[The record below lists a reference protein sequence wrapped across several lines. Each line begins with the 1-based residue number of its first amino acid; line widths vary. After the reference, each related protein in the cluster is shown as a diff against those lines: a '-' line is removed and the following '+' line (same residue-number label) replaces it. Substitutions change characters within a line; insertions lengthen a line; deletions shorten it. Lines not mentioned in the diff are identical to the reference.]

1 MASIIKVTKRDGSK
15 VAFDVIKIKKVIEW
29 ACEGTKV
36 NPLVLESHI
45 QGNTNNNMETENI
58 QEMLINSALALTK
71 INEDFSD
78 LDWRI
83 VAARLRLL
91 NFYKKAKRT
100 QGYDSFGYGP
110 YHKFVKKA
118 VKAGIYDKKIT
129 DEYSDEELKEF
140 GSEIDVEYDKGYD
153 YAAVSLMKKRY
164 LMKLDGEDFE
174 LPQQMYA
181 TIALLMAIPEKK
193 KDRLRIAKAIYHAT
207 ASRKISYATPIILNL
222 RRPSGNLASCF
233 ITAMDDSLDSIYY
246 TLDQLGQISK
256 NAGGVGVNIS
266 RVRSEGARIKNI
278 KGASGGVLPWV
289 KLINDTAVAVNQL
302 GSRAGA
308 ITVALDVWHRDIEEF
323 LTMQHENGDQ
333 RKKAYDVF
341 PQVVLTN
348 LFMQRVENNAK
359 WTLLDPHEVRSKL
372 NIELAELYGEKFDKV
387 YQELEKNEDLES
399 RKQVDAKSIM
409 KEILKT
415 TVETGLPYVFFKEN
429 TNETNPNKHSG
440 MIGNANLCTESF
452 SNFSPSKVGP
462 KHLNK
467 DGTKVL
473 QDVSSGH
480 THTCNLVSLNWAQF
494 ESIDDAKR
502 NTRLAVRILDN
513 TIEVSAPPLPEA
525 QRHNNEY
532 RILGVGSLGFADYL
546 AKRGIPY
553 SNAADEA
560 DKVFEHVAL
569 AGIDESANLAKL
581 RGTYKYYEG
590 SDWSKGK
597 FFGRGFKWFNENS
610 QLPKE
615 WKELRKKVKEQGMR
629 NGGIFAIAPNTSTS
643 LMMGATASVLPIY
656 RKFFV
661 DKASNGAVPVC
672 PPFLNKETF
681 WTYQENQNVDQQK
694 VIEVCSRI
702 QKWTDQGISMELV
715 LNMKNGMKAKDI
727 YNLYLNAWK
736 KGCKTVYY
744 IRSITATAESQKE
757 ECISCSG

>member
-1 MASIIKVTKRDGSK
+1 MGAIIKITKRDGSK
-15 VAFDVIKIKKVIEW
+15 VAFDVMKIKKVIEW

-45 QGNTNNNMETENI
+45 QGNMASSMTTEQI

-71 INEDFSD
+71 INDDFSD

-91 NFYKKAKRT
+91 NLYKKAKRT
-100 QGYDSFGYGP
+100 QGYDSFGYGS
-110 YHKFVKKA
+110 YLKFVKKA
-118 VKAGIYDKKIT
+118 VKEGIYDRKVVE
-129 DEYSDEELKEF
+129 EYSDEEIKEF
-140 GSEIDVEYDKGYD
+140 GKEIDMEYDKGYD
-153 YAAVSLMKKRY
+153 YAAVSLMTKRY
-164 LMKLDGEDFE
+164 LMKLDGETFE

-181 TIALLMAIPEKK
+181 TIALLMAVPEKK

-222 RRPSGNLASCF
+222 RRPGGNLASCF

-341 PQVVLTN
+341 PQVVLTD
-348 LFMQRVENNAK
+348 LFMNRVDNNEK
-359 WTLLDPHEVRSKL
+359 WTLFDPHELRSKF
-372 NIELAELYGEKFDKV
+372 NIELAELYGEKFEKT
-387 YQELEKNEDLES
+387 YLELEANETIES
-399 RKQVDAKSIM
+399 KKEVDAKSIM

-429 TNETNPNKHSG
+429 TNNTNPNKHNG

-452 SNFSPSKVGP
+452 SNFSPSKVSP
-462 KHLNK
+462 KTLSK
-467 DGTKVL
+467 DGTRVT
-473 QDVSSGH
+473 QEVETGH

-494 ESIDDAKR
+494 DTIEDAKKS
-502 NTRLAVRILDN
+502 TRLAVRILDN
-513 TIEVSAPPLPEA
+513 TIDVSAPPIPEA
-525 QRHNNEY
+525 KRHNDEY

-553 SNAADEA
+553 SNAAEEA
-560 DKVFEHVAL
+560 DKVFEHIAL

-581 RGTYKYYEG
+581 
-590 SDWSKGK
+590 
-597 FFGRGFKWFNENS
+597 
-610 QLPKE
+610 
-615 WKELRKKVKEQGMR
+615 
-629 NGGIFAIAPNTSTS
+629 
-643 LMMGATASVLPIY
+643 
-656 RKFFV
+656 
-661 DKASNGAVPVC
+661 
-672 PPFLNKETF
+672 
-681 WTYQENQNVDQQK
+681 
-694 VIEVCSRI
+694 
-702 QKWTDQGISMELV
+702 
-715 LNMKNGMKAKDI
+715 
-727 YNLYLNAWK
+727 
-736 KGCKTVYY
+736 
-744 IRSITATAESQKE
+744 
-757 ECISCSG
+757 

>member
-1 MASIIKVTKRDGSK
+1 MAAIIKITKRDGSK
-15 VAFDVIKIKKVIEW
+15 VAFDVMKIKKVIEW

-45 QGNTNNNMETENI
+45 QGNMASSMTTEQI

-71 INEDFSD
+71 INDDFSD

-91 NFYKKAKRT
+91 NLYKKAKRT
-100 QGYDSFGYGP
+100 QGYDSFGYGS
-110 YHKFVKKA
+110 YLKFVKKA
-118 VKAGIYDKKIT
+118 VKQGIYDRKIVE
-129 DEYSDEELKEF
+129 EYSDEELKEF
-140 GSEIDVEYDKGYD
+140 GKEIDMEYDKGYD
-153 YAAVSLMKKRY
+153 YAAVSLMTKRY
-164 LMKLDGEDFE
+164 LMKEEGETFE

-181 TIALLMAIPEKK
+181 TIALLMAVPEKK

-222 RRPSGNLASCF
+222 RRPGGNLASCF

-341 PQVVLTN
+341 PQVVLTD
-348 LFMQRVENNAK
+348 LFMNRVDNNEK
-359 WTLLDPHEVRSKL
+359 WTLFDPHELRSKF
-372 NIELAELYGEKFDKV
+372 NIELAELYGEKFEKT
-387 YQELEKNEDLES
+387 YLELEANEDIES
-399 RKQVDAKSIM
+399 KKQVDAKSIM

-429 TNETNPNKHSG
+429 TNNTNPNKHNG

-452 SNFSPSKVGP
+452 SNFSPSKVAP
-462 KHLNK
+462 KSLSK
-467 DGTKVL
+467 DGTRVT
-473 QDVSSGH
+473 QEIAAGH

-494 ESIDDAKR
+494 DTIEDAKKA
-502 NTRLAVRILDN
+502 TRLAVRILDN
-513 TIEVSAPPLPEA
+513 TIDVSAPPIPEA
-525 QRHNNEY
+525 MRHNDEY

-553 SNAADEA
+553 SNAAEEA
-560 DKVFEHVAL
+560 DKVFEHIAL

-581 RGTYKYYEG
+581 RKPYKYFEG
-590 SDWSKGK
+590 SDWS
-597 FFGRGFKWFNENS
+597 
-610 QLPKE
+610 
-615 WKELRKKVKEQGMR
+615 
-629 NGGIFAIAPNTSTS
+629 
-643 LMMGATASVLPIY
+643 
-656 RKFFV
+656 
-661 DKASNGAVPVC
+661 
-672 PPFLNKETF
+672 
-681 WTYQENQNVDQQK
+681 
-694 VIEVCSRI
+694 
-702 QKWTDQGISMELV
+702 
-715 LNMKNGMKAKDI
+715 
-727 YNLYLNAWK
+727 
-736 KGCKTVYY
+736 
-744 IRSITATAESQKE
+744 
-757 ECISCSG
+757 